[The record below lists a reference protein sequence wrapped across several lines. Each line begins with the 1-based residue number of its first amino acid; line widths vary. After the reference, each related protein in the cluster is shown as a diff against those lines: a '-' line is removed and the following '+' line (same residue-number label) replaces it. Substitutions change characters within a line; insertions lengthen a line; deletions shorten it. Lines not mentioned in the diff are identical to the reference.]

1 MGMPEHENAES
12 ASRTVNPERFEWRQA
27 YTRLRRA
34 TLSRLHRLYLRRRRR
49 WLDFDPADRSPFPL
63 DVAIPLVAKDLPVFR
78 ECIHY
83 LRKNLLHPIRKIL
96 IIAPDEPE
104 IRAVCA
110 ELDCELIPET
120 AIAPISKDTIRASLE
135 SLKTKY
141 RIGWIYQQLLKLNVN
156 TASDAPHILVLDADT
171 AFVRPIRFEIGGK
184 WIFDVTQGYEESY
197 DDSLCKLLGIAAPL
211 PYSFVVH
218 HMVFASAELRSLH
231 ELISTRFQKPWA
243 QAVFEALDP
252 ANELCLSEWNL
263 YANFVLRKTPGRYT
277 LGYWFNKEGLF
288 DVRQPVRPQIEA
300 LAPGAKTV
308 SMHHH
313 KHVVKPPK
321 PTEPPKS

>member
-1 MGMPEHENAES
+1 MPEHETTES
-12 ASRTVNPERFEWRQA
+12 ALPAAGAGRCAWRQA

-49 WLDFDPADRSPFPL
+49 WLDFNPADRSPFPL
-63 DVAIPLVAKDLPVFR
+63 DVAIPLAPKDLPVFR
-78 ECIHY
+78 ECIHF
-83 LRKNLLHPIRKIL
+83 LRKNLLHPIRRIL
-96 IIAPDEPE
+96 VIAPEDPE

-110 ELDCELIPET
+110 ELDCQFVPET
-120 AIAPISKDTIRASLE
+120 NIAPISKDTIRACLE
-135 SLKTKY
+135 DLKTKY
-141 RIGWIYQQLLKLNVN
+141 RVGWIYQQLLKLNVN
-156 TASDAPHILVLDADT
+156 AASDASHILVLDADT
-171 AFVRPIRFEIGGK
+171 AFVRPIRFETGGR

-197 DDSLCKLLGIAAPL
+197 DESLCKLLGIAAPL

-218 HMVFASAELRSLH
+218 HMVFASAELRSLQ

-252 ANELCLSEWNL
+252 TNELCLSEWNL
-263 YANFVLRKTPGRYT
+263 YANFVLRKSPRRYT
-277 LGYWFNKEGLF
+277 LGYWFNIEGRF

-300 LAPGAKTV
+300 LVPGAKTV
-308 SMHHH
+308 SMHHF